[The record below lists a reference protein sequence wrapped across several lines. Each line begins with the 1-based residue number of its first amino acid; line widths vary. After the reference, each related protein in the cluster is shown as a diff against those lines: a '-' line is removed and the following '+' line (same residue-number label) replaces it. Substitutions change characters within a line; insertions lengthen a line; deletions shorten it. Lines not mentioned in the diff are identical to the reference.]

1 LPGLQSSAA
10 GSAAAGCCF
19 LPRLTDAPPTAR
31 IATPDSMPSPS
42 PPALVLRLL
51 PLSLLLLGAAGALNV
66 SRPVAWGGV
75 EPPHKLQPTDEHTK
89 RMHGAA
95 RPIVARCEDGQ
106 LEGHD
111 CWRVYLA
118 LDIRAASSV
127 YQLFGR
133 EESPLRVFTTD
144 GSPIFQ
150 APSFGVD
157 IGGREPPAPA
167 PFLCLHNVC
176 IGGRDRRRA
185 Y

>member
-1 LPGLQSSAA
+1 MRPAVRLL
-10 GSAAAGCCF
+10 AAASCLG
-19 LPRLTDAPPTAR
+19 RLTDAPPTAR